1 MSILTYLNPG
11 DWTASID
18 LKDAYHHVPIAAAS
32 RDLLGFTFDTALRAQ
47 ALTSPIHEASRMR
60 GRFSPSTGFAIFL
73 PQRLAAGSQ
82 LAPLALLLQTV
93 QALGFLINWDK
104 SEHVPTQCP
113 IFLGATIDI
122 PRQLARPSP
131 RRIATIVAA
140 ARLLRGRRQP
150 AAFSQELSTGPGP
163 PIQMGPPAP
172 DDPPPLPEVEPS
184 RIPALG
190 QPIEGPPTHHNGDLG
205 HLPHGMG
212 GGGGVTAYAYA
223 YGDWSRYRVLPLIRC

>member
-1 MSILTYLNPG
+1 M
-11 DWTASID
+11 
-18 LKDAYHHVPIAAAS
+18 
-32 RDLLGFTFDTALRAQ
+32 
-47 ALTSPIHEASRMR
+47 
-60 GRFSPSTGFAIFL
+60 
-73 PQRLAAGSQ
+73 
-82 LAPLALLLQTV
+82 

-104 SEHVPTQCP
+104 SERVPTQCP

-150 AAFSQELSTGPGP
+150 AAFSQELLTGPGP
-163 PIQMGPPAP
+163 PIQTGPPAP

-184 RIPALG
+184 GIPALW

-212 GGGGVTAYAYA
+212 GGGGGSLLMLMLMGTGPATGSSPFSGARVSGCHPVTP
-223 YGDWSRYRVLPLIRC
+223 SLPPPCPSPHCPYPHGQRHSGSL